1 MSEQMEFT
9 VKDLVEWI
17 GKQPPDKRY
26 DWTTAGSCLLGQW
39 CKSKGMKGPA
49 LRNKSIE
56 LGHDDDFYR
65 IALAGYPF
73 TFGAAMDRARSLTL
87 PSEHHS

>member
-1 MSEQMEFT
+1 MTEEMDFT
-9 VKDLVEWI
+9 VEDLVKWI
-17 GKQPPDKRY
+17 ENQPPDKRY

-39 CKSKGMKGPA
+39 CKSKGLKGPA

-65 IALAGYPF
+65 IALSGYPF
-73 TFGAAMDRARSLTL
+73 TFGAALDRARSLAL
-87 PSEHHS
+87 PQQELS